1 MAHHVFRGTYKDI
14 NDTEPF
20 MRESD
25 SQLAGFFTY
34 TS

>member
-1 MAHHVFRGTYKDI
+1 MAHDVFRAIYKDI

-25 SQLAGFFTY
+25 SQLAGFCTY